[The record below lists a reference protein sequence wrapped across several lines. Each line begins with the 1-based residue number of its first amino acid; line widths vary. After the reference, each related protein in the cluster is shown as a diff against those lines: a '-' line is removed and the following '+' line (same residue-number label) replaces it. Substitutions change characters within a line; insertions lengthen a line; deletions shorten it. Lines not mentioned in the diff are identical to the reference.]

1 MQKAFDL
8 IIKYE
13 LKNTTMKYI
22 KNFAILSLAFLLVSC
37 NNCKDSASGK
47 YIAGT
52 FYNNSCSSD
61 FVVFTAVDVKTNT
74 TKEMCCESN
83 ALYSAYMSE
92 VISLNKSV
100 SQMKADEIAKK
111 SFDSIV
117 NDKSCNF
124 VFHFNKAQSLMM
136 IGFYDF
142 NTDSVKFYSNKN
154 TKRIAKTIKAYY
166 KPENI
171 LILKDYAKQEN
182 IYQIFLLNKSGIFCG
197 KDCFSGIVMVK
208 KVVD

>member
-1 MQKAFDL
+1 
-8 IIKYE
+8 
-13 LKNTTMKYI
+13 MKYI
-22 KNFAILSLAFLLVSC
+22 KNFIILSLALLLISC
-37 NNCKDSASGK
+37 NNCKDTASGK

-74 TKEMCCESN
+74 AKEMCCESS
-83 ALYSAYMSE
+83 ALYNAYMSE

-100 SQMKADEIAKK
+100 SQTKSDEIAKK

-117 NDKSCNF
+117 NDKSCDF
-124 VFHFNKAQSLMM
+124 VFRFSKAQSLMM

-142 NTDSVKFYSNKN
+142 NTDSVKFYSNKK

-166 KPENI
+166 KTNNL

-182 IYQIFLLNKSGIFCG
+182 IYQIFLLNKSGIFCR
-197 KDCFSGIVMVK
+197 KDCFSGIIMVN
-208 KVVD
+208 KVID